1 MPCMTWVRDLL
12 HDDWP
17 DRLRRRGLPTGL
29 QDLDALT
36 GGITSPSL
44 WLLIGTPGVGRTTLA
59 CQLAFSAALSGPNT
73 VTVLSG
79 QHQPSALLANMLCAH
94 GKVPAQHLFI
104 GELDADERRRL
115 HDSMGIVSGTSLRL
129 LSTHD
134 RAWQHDHS
142 TSVPDLNLIVGGHRP
157 PARLFVV
164 EDADLLLD
172 RPLEQALP
180 ALRAWCHQAG
190 FALLLTAPEEP
201 LLMDG
206 HAHPA
211 VRRQTD
217 VLLRLTREDQ
227 FDPHSSR
234 AGEADLHVITHRGGP
249 TAKIRLAFQGHYR
262 RFVDL
267 P

>member
-1 MPCMTWVRDLL
+1 MTWARNLL

-17 DRLRRRGLPTGL
+17 DELRRRGLPTGL

-44 WLLIGTPGVGRTTLA
+44 WLLIGTSGVGRTALA
-59 CQLAFSAALSGPNT
+59 CQLALSAALNGPNT

-79 QHQPSALLANMLCAH
+79 QDKPNALLANMLCAH
-94 GKVPAQHLFI
+94 GKVAAQHLFI
-104 GELDADERRRL
+104 SELDADESRRL
-115 HDSMGIVSGTSLRL
+115 HDAMARVGGTSLRI

-134 RAWQHDHS
+134 PEWRHDHS
-142 TSVPDLNLIVGGHRP
+142 TSVPDLNITIGGHRP

-164 EDADLLLD
+164 DDVDLLLA

-180 ALRAWCHQAG
+180 ALRDWCDQAG
-190 FALLLTAPEEP
+190 FALLLTASEEA
-201 LLMDG
+201 LLTDG
-206 HAHPA
+206 RVHPA

-217 VLLRLTREDQ
+217 VLLRLTREYL
-227 FDPHSSR
+227 FDSNSSR
-234 AGEADLHVITHRGGP
+234 AGEADLQVITHRGGP
-249 TAKIRLAFQGHYR
+249 TAQIKLAFQGHYR